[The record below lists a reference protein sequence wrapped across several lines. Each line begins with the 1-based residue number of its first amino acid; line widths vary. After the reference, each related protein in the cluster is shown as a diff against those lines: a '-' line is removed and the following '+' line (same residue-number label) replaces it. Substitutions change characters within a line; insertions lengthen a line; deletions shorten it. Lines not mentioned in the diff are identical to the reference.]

1 MHVDPRTRVSLLSR
15 PKRLRS
21 SVRIKWRVDIDKID
35 AGCGEFAQLIQII
48 TAVDDARV
56 DERGRLCRHFFST
69 VPKVGLLVNA
79 PSMLWRADGA
89 GLDCFPTLGD
99 YAVSRFLDHLF
110 K

>member
-56 DERGRLCRHFFST
+56 DERGRLCRHFFRLCRKLDFWST
-69 VPKVGLLVNA
+69 
-79 PSMLWRADGA
+79 RHQCFGA
-89 GLDCFPTLGD
+89 RTV
-99 YAVSRFLDHLF
+99 AVSVASLRVAIR
-110 K
+110 